1 MTYVFYDDDGFNAKS
16 GRLTYEAVERFMI
29 KPTLGLILNSILDD
43 KNCNE
48 AQSAINI
55 AFLEHQET
63 LMNDYVLFYDYDFDI
78 DTSDYECDC
87 EGVCKRQCLL
97 NAVVN
102 YNFKEIVRQ
111 FEASIDDD
119 DVELNYVTDQ
129 YTEEDFMRIRE
140 VSYNVTRILL
150 YRELG
155 RWAFYNGA
163 YETGIIYNNIATL
176 IYGGAIQ
183 NKIQDF
189 DSYIKE
195 EISNRNRKA
204 SDARWQPHR
213 EKKKERKEKY
223 LKIMKDK
230 GFSTYNDAATYIKL
244 HVDTGKTPSFNT
256 VCRLLSEADKGNFS

>member
-29 KPTLGLILNSILDD
+29 KPTIGLILNSILDD

-102 YNFKEIVRQ
+102 YNFKEIVSQ
-111 FEASIDDD
+111 FEIDIDNDIEHFLFEDVFNVDSISD
-119 DVELNYVTDQ
+119 EFNHPFYFVT
-129 YTEEDFMRIRE
+129 
-140 VSYNVTRILL
+140 
-150 YRELG
+150 
-155 RWAFYNGA
+155 
-163 YETGIIYNNIATL
+163 
-176 IYGGAIQ
+176 
-183 NKIQDF
+183 
-189 DSYIKE
+189 
-195 EISNRNRKA
+195 
-204 SDARWQPHR
+204 
-213 EKKKERKEKY
+213 KK
-223 LKIMKDK
+223 MDK
-230 GFSTYNDAATYIKL
+230 
-244 HVDTGKTPSFNT
+244 
-256 VCRLLSEADKGNFS
+256 RLF